1 MEVFFGYTRLAYEP
15 LKQLVMVVV
24 VVVLYIFLSL
34 AKLQSILDLNGNG
47 KKQELYQRPNAPK
60 TEP

>member
-1 MEVFFGYTRLAYEP
+1 MEVSFGYTRLAYEP

-24 VVVLYIFLSL
+24 VVALYIFLSL

>member
-1 MEVFFGYTRLAYEP
+1 MEVSFGYTRLAYEP
-15 LKQLVMVVV
+15 LKQLVMVV

>member
-15 LKQLVMVVV
+15 LKQLVMVV